1 MDRYELDIN
10 FMQSTEVLNVQNYFY
25 LYALTK
31 LCRNKHTSYIL
42 TVCKTRKH
50 FFKLKCLP

>member
-31 LCRNKHTSYIL
+31 LCRNKYTSYIL

-50 FFKLKCLP
+50 FFFN